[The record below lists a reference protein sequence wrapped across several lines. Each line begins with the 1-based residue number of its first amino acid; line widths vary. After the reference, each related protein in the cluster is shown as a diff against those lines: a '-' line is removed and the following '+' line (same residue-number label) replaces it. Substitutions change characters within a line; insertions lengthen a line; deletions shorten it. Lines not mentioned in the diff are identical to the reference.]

1 MGELFRS
8 FLSKLIALLG
18 FILLFQSCWLQMVTT
33 ESSAGEILKD
43 SSCSNN
49 DTRVPDDEKKALK
62 KLVDKLGYQSNS
74 NQDSTMKDTRSSPIC
89 SYSCNNNVCH
99 VTDITMRSSKLDGTI
114 DGKALSKLQYLEYLD
129 LSGNQIHGAIPPA
142 LNNLTRLQYILLF
155 SNRISGTIPSNLSN
169 LSQLQVLDLS
179 KNRIHGIIPPTVN
192 DLSSLT
198 HIYLGSNQLNG
209 SLPDMQNMK
218 NLVAIS
224 FTSNFLE
231 GIIPKSLGQLPSL
244 KNLYLGI
251 NLLTGEIP
259 AELGNLSKLE
269 YLNLEENLLVGN
281 LTPALGNLKNLLAL
295 SVASNNL
302 TGILPDNLVA
312 GNKFSGSIPQYITDW
327 KKLKVLNLLGN
338 EFEKLPSDI
347 FHMSELRL
355 LLVSDVNIRGSSFKM
370 PELIHLT
377 NIKRLIIRNCFN
389 TGVIPTNIGSCSNL
403 TYLDLSFNNLTGGI
417 PKSMENLK
425 LNKLILTSNM
435 LNGTVNDSWIKKMKL
450 ASSIQ
455 TMSKAF
461 CQDKHGKHDSLRIN
475 CGGSSKVVG
484 AEDEYEADDHKSK
497 IFESSDHRWAYVCTG
512 DFYFADASY
521 KDYIK
526 NASCRLSPSE
536 ESIYET
542 ARLCPQSLKYY
553 GFCLQNGDYNVR
565 LHFSEIVFSNPK
577 DQSNLGK
584 RIFDINVQGKME
596 RKDFS
601 IKDLKAT
608 NKSFIDI
615 NTTVDEDSLLTIHFF
630 WAGKGS
636 IYLPNNLNGP
646 LISAIN
652 VTRVYPVTKGRRGL
666 STGQII
672 GIVIGSVLAASL
684 LLLAF
689 MWRIGWI
696 GDRELR
702 VTSVKLRD
710 KWYTL
715 KQVKDA
721 TRNFSSRNEIGQG
734 RFGIVYKAELPDQ
747 TVAVKKLSLQSN
759 LDQIG
764 TEVYALKNL
773 KHDNLVE
780 LLDAYSKKDMHL
792 LIYEYM
798 ERGSL
803 EKALFVFLQA
813 CYLQAKGRLMDLVD
827 KKLSTYNWQQA
838 HDILHLAM
846 MCVDQSPAV
855 RPTMSEVVSVL
866 EGEKNIQQISKAD
879 TSSA

>member
-33 ESSAGEILKD
+33 ESSAEDILKD

-49 DTRVPDDEKKALK
+49 DTHVPHDEAEALK
-62 KLVDKLGYQSNS
+62 KLVDNLGYKSNS
-74 NQDSTMKDTRSSPIC
+74 NQDSTMNDTRSSPIFNC
-89 SYSCNNNVCH
+89 SCNNNTCH
-99 VTDITMRSSKLDGTI
+99 VTKIDMWSSNLGGTI
-114 DGKALSKLQYLEYLD
+114 DGEALSKLQYLEYLD
-129 LSGNQIHGAIPPA
+129 LFGNQIHGAVPSA
-142 LNNLTRLQYILLF
+142 LNNLPRLQYIWLS

-192 DLSSLT
+192 NLSSLT

-218 NLVAIS
+218 NLVEIS

-231 GIIPKSLGQLPSL
+231 GIIPQSLGQLPSL
-244 KNLYLGI
+244 ENLYLGI

-259 AELGNLSKLE
+259 AELGNLSKLK

-281 LTPALGNLKNLLAL
+281 LTPALGKLKNLLGFTA
-295 SVASNNL
+295 AGNNL
-302 TGILPDNLVA
+302 SGPIPEYITKWNRLYYLDLS
-312 GNKFSGSIPQYITDW
+312 GNKFENQNPPLGIFNMSGLQY
-327 KKLKVLNLLGN
+327 LA
-338 EFEKLPSDI
+338 
-347 FHMSELRL
+347 
-355 LLVSDVNIRGSSFKM
+355 VSDVNITGASLKM
-370 PELIHLT
+370 PELINLK
-377 NIKRLIIRNCFN
+377 NIETLIIRNCSI
-389 TGVIPTNIGSCSNL
+389 TGVIPESISNCSEL

-417 PKSMENLK
+417 PKSMENLA
-425 LNKLILTSNM
+425 LDYLILTSNM
-435 LNGTVNDSWIKKMKL
+435 LSGNVNLPWIKKMEL
-450 ASSIQ
+450 ASSISR
-455 TMSKAF
+455 MSKAF
-461 CQDKHGKHDSLRIN
+461 CGDKDRKSDDSLRIN
-475 CGGSSKVVG
+475 CGGSITRVPG
-484 AEDEYEADDHKSK
+484 AEDEYEADNH
-497 IFESSDHRWAYVCTG
+497 T
-512 DFYFADASY
+512 
-521 KDYIK
+521 
-526 NASCRLSPSE
+526 
-536 ESIYET
+536 
-542 ARLCPQSLKYY
+542 
-553 GFCLQNGDYNVR
+553 
-565 LHFSEIVFSNPK
+565 SNFF
-577 DQSNLGK
+577 GK
-584 RIFDINVQGKME
+584 REK
-596 RKDFS
+596 KDFS
-601 IKDLKAT
+601 TTNSKASNISIIHLK
-608 NKSFIDI
+608 
-615 NTTVDEDSLLTIHFF
+615 TTVNEDSLLTIHFF

-636 IYLPNNLNGP
+636 QYLPNYFNGP
-646 LISAIN
+646 VISAII
-652 VTRVYPVTKGRRGL
+652 VTRGKKTKLTMLLLLQFTTVYPVEGESGPFTSK
-666 STGQII
+666 II

-721 TRNFSSRNEIGQG
+721 NRNFSPRNQIGQG

-747 TVAVKKLSLQSN
+747 TVAVRKLSLSN
-759 LDQIG
+759 LDRVG

-780 LLDAYSKKDMHL
+780 LLDAYSKKDLNL

-803 EKALFVFLQA
+803 EKALFVLLQA

>member
-49 DTRVPDDEKKALK
+49 DTVPDDEKKALK

-74 NQDSTMKDTRSSPIC
+74 NQDSTMNDTRSGPIC
-89 SYSCNNNVCH
+89 SCSCNNNVCH
-99 VTDITMRSSKLDGTI
+99 VTDITMWSSKLDGTI
-114 DGKALSKLQYLEYLD
+114 DGEALSKLQYLEYLD

-142 LNNLTRLQYILLF
+142 LNNLTRLQYIFLF

-192 DLSSLT
+192 NLSSLT

-209 SLPDMQNMK
+209 SVPDMQNMK

-231 GIIPKSLGQLPSL
+231 GIIPLSLGQLPSL
-244 KNLYLGI
+244 ENLFLGI
-251 NLLTGEIP
+251 NLLTGGIP

-269 YLNLEENLLVGN
+269 YLSLKENLLVGT
-281 LTPALGNLKNLLAL
+281 LTPALGNLTNLLGL

-302 TGILPDNLVA
+302 TGILPEEYANLTRFTVA
-312 GNKFSGSIPQYITDW
+312 GNNLSGPIPEYITKWNQLQYLDLVGN
-327 KKLKVLNLLGN
+327 KFENQNPPLG
-338 EFEKLPSDI
+338 I
-347 FHMSELRL
+347 FNMSGLQYL
-355 LLVSDVNIRGSSFKM
+355 YVSDVNITGSSFKM
-370 PELIHLT
+370 PEMTHLT
-377 NIKRLIIRNCFN
+377 NIEELIIRNCFI

-403 TYLDLSFNNLTGGI
+403 TYLDLSFNNLTGVI

-425 LNKLILTSNM
+425 LKKLILTNNM

-450 ASSIQ
+450 ASSIP
-455 TMSKAF
+455 TMSKDF

-484 AEDEYEADDHKSK
+484 AEDEYEADDQKSK
-497 IFESSDHRWAYVCTG
+497 YFVSSDHRWAYVCTG

-636 IYLPNNLNGP
+636 IYLPKNLNGP

-715 KQVKDA
+715 KQVIDA
-721 TRNFSSRNEIGQG
+721 TRNFSPRNEIGQG

-759 LDQIG
+759 LDQ
-764 TEVYALKNL
+764 
-773 KHDNLVE
+773 
-780 LLDAYSKKDMHL
+780 
-792 LIYEYM
+792 
-798 ERGSL
+798 
-803 EKALFVFLQA
+803 A

-827 KKLSTYNWQQA
+827 KKLSAYNWQQA